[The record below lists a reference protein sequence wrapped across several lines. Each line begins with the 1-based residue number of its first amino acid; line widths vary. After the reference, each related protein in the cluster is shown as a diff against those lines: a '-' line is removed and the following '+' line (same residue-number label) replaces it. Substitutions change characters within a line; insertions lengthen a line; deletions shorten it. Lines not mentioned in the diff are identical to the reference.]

1 MDGQFRSCFS
11 NGKKSSMEN
20 FFTCSNLKRPASR
33 STAKLASSSAQHRCK
48 QSSACSRLGSVRPL
62 MAGACRLLSS
72 ADWEYIIFAVSYGS
86 GQAREKRAGG
96 MSLRV
101 GSMVRFKDNAMHT
114 GVVFEV
120 GFPTPRVRAIHEPCA
135 SPSAGRA
142 RPRA

>member
-1 MDGQFRSCFS
+1 
-11 NGKKSSMEN
+11 
-20 FFTCSNLKRPASR
+20 
-33 STAKLASSSAQHRCK
+33 
-48 QSSACSRLGSVRPL
+48 
-62 MAGACRLLSS
+62 MAGACRLLAS
-72 ADWEYIIFAVSYGS
+72 ADWDIIFAVSYGS